1 MGAWDCGIF
10 DDDTAYDFDGE
21 IKNDARVFFKSSFE
35 NAMLSEYLEY
45 EEGYAVIVSAA
56 YIDNLINGTKY
67 KNDNEELNDESN
79 VNVFGIFYKD
89 LEVEDL
95 KLTAVD
101 ALRKVID
108 ENSELNEL
116 WAENEELYPKWKQN
130 ILDIIYR
137 LS

>member
-10 DDDTAYDFDGE
+10 DDDTAYDFDVE

-45 EEGYAVIVSAA
+45 EEGHAVIVSAA
-56 YIDNLINGTKY
+56 YIDNLVNGTKY
-67 KNDNEELNDESN
+67 RNDNEELNDESN
-79 VNVFGIFYKD
+79 VNVFGILYKD

-101 ALRKVID
+101 ALKKVID

-130 ILDIIYR
+130 ILDIIHR

>member
-21 IKNDARVFFKSSFE
+21 IKNDAREFFKSSFE

-45 EEGYAVIVSAA
+45 EEGFAALVSAA
-56 YIDNLINGTKY
+56 YIDNLMNGTEY
-67 KNDNEELNDESN
+67 RNDNQELNDESN
-79 VNVFGIFYKD
+79 VNVFGILHKD

-95 KLTAVD
+95 KPVAIG
-101 ALRKVID
+101 ALKKVIN

-130 ILDIIYR
+130 ILDIIHR

>member
-21 IKNDARVFFKSSFE
+21 IKNDAREFFKSSFE

-45 EEGYAVIVSAA
+45 EEGFAALVSAA
-56 YIDNLINGTKY
+56 YIDNLMNGTEY
-67 KNDNEELNDESN
+67 RNDNQELNDESN
-79 VNVFGIFYKD
+79 VNVFGILHKD

-95 KLTAVD
+95 KPIAIG
-101 ALRKVID
+101 ALKKVIN

-130 ILDIIYR
+130 ILDIIHR

>member
-1 MGAWDCGIF
+1 M
-10 DDDTAYDFDGE
+10 
-21 IKNDARVFFKSSFE
+21 
-35 NAMLSEYLEY
+35 
-45 EEGYAVIVSAA
+45 SAA
-56 YIDNLINGTKY
+56 YIDNLVNGTKY
-67 KNDNEELNDESN
+67 RNDIEELNDESN
-79 VNVFGIFYKD
+79 VNVFGILYKD

-101 ALRKVID
+101 ALKKVID

-130 ILDIIYR
+130 ILDIIHR

>member
-21 IKNDARVFFKSSFE
+21 IKNDARAFFKSSFE
-35 NAMLSEYLEY
+35 NVMLSEYLEY
-45 EEGYAVIVSAA
+45 EEGHAVIVSAA
-56 YIDNLINGTKY
+56 YIDNLVNGTEY
-67 KNDNEELNDESN
+67 RNDNEELNDESN
-79 VNVFGIFYKD
+79 VNVFGILHKD

-95 KLTAVD
+95 KLLAVG
-101 ALRKVID
+101 ALKKVID

-116 WAENEELYPKWKQN
+116 WAENEELYPRWKQN
-130 ILDIIYR
+130 ILDIIHR